1 ILRRKSSEYARAI
14 VGLQENFQS
23 TTILSHSTLI
33 PAYIIIP
40 IVTRNGL
47 DDFAEEEFF
56 LTIETVCKEESI
68 AGQELLVDIFCPLIF
83 SRFALSCASS
93 SEEEQ

>member
-47 DDFAEEEFF
+47 MLRGTLWGKQRVEPAIDR
-56 LTIETVCKEESI
+56 L
-68 AGQELLVDIFCPLIF
+68 
-83 SRFALSCASS
+83 
-93 SEEEQ
+93 

>member
-47 DDFAEEEFF
+47 ARWTRDG
-56 LTIETVCKEESI
+56 VYSHPWN
-68 AGQELLVDIFCPLIF
+68 Q
-83 SRFALSCASS
+83 
-93 SEEEQ
+93 

>member
-1 ILRRKSSEYARAI
+1 LRRKSSEYARAI

-47 DDFAEEEFF
+47 MRQNG
-56 LTIETVCKEESI
+56 ETLNQRMLQRE
-68 AGQELLVDIFCPLIF
+68 
-83 SRFALSCASS
+83 S
-93 SEEEQ
+93 SE

>member
-1 ILRRKSSEYARAI
+1 RRKSSEYARAI

-47 DDFAEEEFF
+47 DAQSGVA
-56 LTIETVCKEESI
+56 L
-68 AGQELLVDIFCPLIF
+68 ELRQKCF
-83 SRFALSCASS
+83 
-93 SEEEQ
+93 

>member
-47 DDFAEEEFF
+47 NQSWIAC
-56 LTIETVCKEESI
+56 LT
-68 AGQELLVDIFCPLIF
+68 
-83 SRFALSCASS
+83 SS
-93 SEEEQ
+93 SGMAAHDERCEI